1 MEERENRREAA
12 AALRV
17 CYVGYVVQAAA
28 VNLMPLLF
36 GVFQQQFGLSYAMLS
51 ALVFVS
57 FGVQILTDF
66 LAVCFSK
73 QLESRRTVVVAHGC
87 CALGLILLG
96 VLPMQLDQ
104 PFWGMVAAACVYSTG
119 CGLIGVTVGALTD
132 ALPHPSGKAVLSL
145 LHSFY
150 CWGQVAVIALSTLLL
165 RVLGEEN
172 WFVLPILWS
181 ILPLWNMICFSKVG
195 FQGVDLQESSGPAS
209 SLLRARP
216 FLLILVL
223 MVCAGASETA
233 ISQWSSLFAEEGL
246 GLPKV
251 LGDLFGPC
259 LFAACMGAGRVWHGL
274 FSAKIALRRTLM
286 AGAVLSGACYMLT
299 ALSPWPW
306 LSLLACALCGVG
318 AGLLWPGVLNLACVR
333 FPGARTALFGM
344 LEICGDVGSAVG
356 PAATGVISEAAGT
369 AGLPGLSAGLWAA
382 AAFPL
387 MMLPLLI
394 LWQKAQKPRLY
405 KKAIDEKPPCGY
417 NSSRYREEL
426 DR

>member
-96 VLPMQLDQ
+96 VLPMQMDQ

-165 RVLGEEN
+165 RVFGEEN

-181 ILPLWNMICFSKVG
+181 MLPLWNMICFSKVRL
-195 FQGVDLQESSGPAS
+195 QGVDLQESSGPGVLLAS
-209 SLLRARP
+209 RASVSPDSGADGLCRCVRNGDVAVVVAVCGRRARP
-216 FLLILVL
+216 
-223 MVCAGASETA
+223 CQKYSA
-233 ISQWSSLFAEEGL
+233 I
-246 GLPKV
+246 
-251 LGDLFGPC
+251 
-259 LFAACMGAGRVWHGL
+259 
-274 FSAKIALRRTLM
+274 FSARVYL
-286 AGAVLSGACYMLT
+286 
-299 ALSPWPW
+299 P
-306 LSLLACALCGVG
+306 LAWG
-318 AGLLWPGVLNLACVR
+318 PGV
-333 FPGARTALFGM
+333 F
-344 LEICGDVGSAVG
+344 
-356 PAATGVISEAAGT
+356 GT
-369 AGLPGLSAGLWAA
+369 AF
-382 AAFPL
+382 FPR
-387 MMLPLLI
+387 
-394 LWQKAQKPRLY
+394 K
-405 KKAIDEKPPCGY
+405 
-417 NSSRYREEL
+417 SRCAVR
-426 DR
+426 